1 MPNKIFYINISNVA
15 SDFDNNKQYC
25 LYRLRAKK
33 KKKKHV
39 KDKYA
44 KNKAFLRLCLTNTW
58 THGKCILNLSLDL
71 PAGYCRAQLGKS
83 LSIPILY
90 F

>member
-33 KKKKHV
+33 KKKKNMLKINMQRIKH
-39 KDKYA
+39 
-44 KNKAFLRLCLTNTW
+44 F
-58 THGKCILNLSLDL
+58 
-71 PAGYCRAQLGKS
+71 
-83 LSIPILY
+83 
-90 F
+90 